1 MFSHITSWTFINQSA
16 TCLKWLHD
24 SAHKICSDGSH
35 SIIRPISMIA
45 LGNMLANIWEDMFD
59 NPLHA
64 KSHAKSQLK

>member
-1 MFSHITSWTFINQSA
+1 
-16 TCLKWLHD
+16 
-24 SAHKICSDGSH
+24 
-35 SIIRPISMIA
+35 MIA